1 MTAVATHATS
11 APAKKGVDRA
21 VLAVFAGL
29 MLGSLV
35 ASLNLTLVA
44 PALPTIVAELGGIS
58 NYSWIP
64 ISAMLAST
72 IVVPVAG
79 KLSDI
84 YGRKPLYMTGIVVF
98 AVGSALSGV
107 APNFWFLVFAR
118 FVQGAGMGFIMPLSQ
133 AIIGDIISP
142 RERGKYQGMLG
153 ASFGLASIVGPAAGG
168 FITEHYSWR
177 WLFFANLPFAA
188 LTLLVVAL
196 YMHVPNEKR
205 KHSIDVAG
213 SVTLSLGITAALLAT
228 VWGGS
233 QYAWSSWQ
241 IIGLYSAAA
250 VLLVAFAWI
259 ETRAPEP
266 VLPLRLWKSSIFTF
280 SNIAGMGVAMSMFG
294 AIFFL
299 PVFVQGVI
307 GNSVTN
313 SGAILV
319 PMLVAMVVTS
329 IGSGQ
334 VISRTGRY
342 KVALLLGLAFMGAGF
357 LMLTTLDENA
367 TNQAVVE
374 AMILIGLGLGVTM
387 QTYTLV
393 VQNSVSRADMA
404 VATSATQLSRSIGA
418 AVGLA
423 VLGNILTQGLASSIA
438 KYIPAA
444 ALAKFQSSGA
454 TANASAIFDPTQLT
468 HLPPAIA
475 AGIRHGLADALHPVF
490 IAGLIVIVLAFI
502 ATLFIRE
509 VPLRQTAHVA
519 AGRAHAADAASSE
532 SNSPI
537 ATD

>member
-1 MTAVATHATS
+1 MTAVATKTS
-11 APAKKGVDRA
+11 TTAAEKKGVDRA

-29 MLGSLV
+29 MLGSLI
-35 ASLNLTLVA
+35 ASLNMTLVA
-44 PALPTIVAELGGIS
+44 PALPTIVAELGGIAD
-58 NYSWIP
+58 YSWIP

-98 AVGSALSGV
+98 AVGSTLSGL

-118 FVQGAGMGFIMPLSQ
+118 FIQGAGMGFIMPLSQ

-142 RERGKYQGMLG
+142 RERGKYQGMIG

-168 FITEHYSWR
+168 FITDHYSWR
-177 WLFFANLPFAA
+177 WLFFVNLPFAL

-196 YMHVPNEKR
+196 YMHVPNERR
-205 KHSIDVAG
+205 KHTIDVAG
-213 SVTLSLGITAALLAT
+213 SLTLSLGITAALLAT
-228 VWGGS
+228 VWGGT
-233 QYAWSSWQ
+233 QYAWDSWQ
-241 IIGLYSAAA
+241 IIGLYSAAV
-250 VLLVAFAWI
+250 VLLAVFIWF
-259 ETRAPEP
+259 ERRAPEP
-266 VLPLRLWKSSIFTF
+266 VLPLYLFKSSIFTF
-280 SNIAGMGVAMSMFG
+280 SNIAGIGVAMTMFG

-319 PMLVAMVVTS
+319 PMLVAMIITS

-334 VISRTGRY
+334 LISRTGRY
-342 KVALLLGLAFMGAGF
+342 KMVLIAGMVLMIAGYALLAQ
-357 LMLTTLDENA
+357 LDIHS
-367 TNQAVVE
+367 TNQQVIV
-374 AMILIGLGLGVTM
+374 AMIVIGLGLGTSM

-393 VQNSVSRADMA
+393 VQNSVSRHDMA

-418 AVGLA
+418 AIGLA
-423 VLGNILTQGLASSIA
+423 VLGTILSQGMTSALP
-438 KYIPAA
+438 KYLPAGAA
-444 ALAKFQSSGA
+444 AKLQTSGTGSA
-454 TANASAIFDPTQLT
+454 GAIFDPSQLA
-468 HLPPAIA
+468 HLPNAIA
-475 AGIRHGLADALHPVF
+475 MGIRHGLADALHPVF
-490 IAGLIVIVLAFI
+490 LAGLPILTVALI

-519 AGRAHAADAASSE
+519 AGRRGSAAEGAFSE
-532 SNSPI
+532 QV
-537 ATD
+537 